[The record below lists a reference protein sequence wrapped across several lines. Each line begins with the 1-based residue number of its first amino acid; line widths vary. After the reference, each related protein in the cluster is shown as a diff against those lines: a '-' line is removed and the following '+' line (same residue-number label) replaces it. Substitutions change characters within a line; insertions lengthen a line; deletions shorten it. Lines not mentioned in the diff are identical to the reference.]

1 MLGEE
6 IIFNFD
12 ILIFLVISIGSWV
25 FVLVGGMPMLRG
37 KKVQKKIFI
46 SPPTP
51 LTLCTAVLSLSAVAE
66 MVRDP
71 KSYRIISQSTASR
84 WNQDLWD
91 GHWMQTRL
99 KRLVRT
105 TGPLA
110 RVLLDWIRV
119 RERICLSF
127 P

>member
-37 KKVQKKIFI
+37 KKAQKKMFI

-71 KSYRIISQSTASR
+71 KSYRVISQSTASR
-84 WNQDLWD
+84 WNQDLGD
-91 GHWMQTRL
+91 GHWMQTRF
-99 KRLVRT
+99 
-105 TGPLA
+105 G
-110 RVLLDWIRV
+110 VLD
-119 RERICLSF
+119 
-127 P
+127 